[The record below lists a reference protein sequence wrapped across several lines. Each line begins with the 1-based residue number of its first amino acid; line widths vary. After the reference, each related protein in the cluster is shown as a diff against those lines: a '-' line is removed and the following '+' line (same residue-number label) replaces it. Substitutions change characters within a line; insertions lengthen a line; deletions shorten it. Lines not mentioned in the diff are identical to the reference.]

1 MPVAPRAA
9 NAWLSEAHRL
19 RRSVSD
25 LLPDPSSVGACR
37 AHSCAN
43 TVVARLVRSV
53 DFERVLRT
61 RNRGK
66 SVHFAV
72 HYVAD
77 RPYATSPASKSLE
90 SGKLSTDAKSA
101 KAGPVDD
108 LTFSAPA
115 SVAKG
120 LWLGAVVPKRHARR
134 AVTRTILKRQIRS
147 VVAIHAQTLAAGL
160 WVVRLRAPF
169 DRKQFVSAA
178 SDELKRVA
186 RDELE
191 QLMRDAAVS
200 C

>member
-1 MPVAPRAA
+1 MRVAPRAVS
-9 NAWLSEAHRL
+9 AWLSEAHRL

-25 LLPDPSSVGACR
+25 LVPDSGCIGSR
-37 AHSCAN
+37 RSQSCAS
-43 TVVARLVRSV
+43 TVVARLVRSA

-61 RNRGK
+61 RTRGK

-77 RPYATSPASKSLE
+77 RPYATSPVESLE
-90 SGKLSTDAKSA
+90 SGKLSTDAKHDN
-101 KAGPVDD
+101 AGPVDD
-108 LTFSAPA
+108 SAFSAPA
-115 SVAKG
+115 GVASG

-134 AVTRTILKRQIRS
+134 AVTRTVLKRQIRS
-147 VVAIHAQTLAAGL
+147 VVATHAQTLAAGL

-169 DRKQFVSAA
+169 DRKKFVSAA

-191 QLMRDAAVS
+191 QLMRDAAAGH
-200 C
+200 